1 MNTLPAAFE
10 ERIKNEWASE
20 AQLFLDAL
28 QAEAPVSI
36 RQNPGKWLPPEELLP
51 EAAPLSPVGWCD
63 HAWYLDKRPV
73 FTLDP
78 CFHGGAYYVQEA
90 SSMFIRHM
98 LKQIMPAG
106 PVRVLDLCAAPGG
119 KSTLV
124 ASMLDK
130 DSLLVANEVIR
141 SRAAILKENIIKWG
155 QDNVVVTNND
165 PADFHTLEGAFDLI
179 LVDAPCSGEG
189 MFRKDPAAITE
200 WSEEHLRLCSERQR
214 RIVADIWHCLKPGGK
229 LIYSTCTYNPGE
241 NEAMLEWL
249 QEEWQ
254 GESLPIAHSFEGIVP
269 GNSKAHCYHFYPH
282 KIKGEGFFVGV
293 VQKNEGKEFCPRKS
307 KKSNTAYT
315 RIPDQLKP
323 FIRTPERYSAYTTE
337 NTTGILPT
345 PQADFI
351 ATLEATL
358 RVLYKGC
365 EMAETN
371 NRKLKLLPASA
382 LWQGLE
388 TKHCTVYETDRK
400 TALTFLRKEDIP
412 APGLSGD
419 WILVSHRGIGLGW
432 CKNLG
437 NRLNNYYPK
446 EWRIRMDITL

>member
-10 ERIKNEWASE
+10 ERIKKQWGSE
-20 AQLFLDAL
+20 ARLFLDAL

-36 RQNPGKWLPPEELLP
+36 RQNPGKWLTPEELLP
-51 EAAPLSPVGWCD
+51 EVAPLSPVGWCD

-90 SSMFIRHM
+90 SSMFIRHI
-98 LKQIMPAG
+98 LQQIMPTG

-141 SRAAILKENIIKWG
+141 SRATILKENIIKWG

-165 PADFHTLEGAFDLI
+165 PADFHALEGAFDLI

-189 MFRKDPAAITE
+189 MFRKDPTAITE

-214 RIVADIWHCLKPGGK
+214 RIVADIWRCLKPGGK

-249 QEEWQ
+249 QDEWQ
-254 GESLPIAHSFEGIVP
+254 GESLPITHSFEGIVP

-293 VQKNEGKEFCPRKS
+293 IQKNDGKEFCPRKS
-307 KKSNTAYT
+307 KKSSTAYT
-315 RIPDQLKP
+315 RIPDHLKP
-323 FIRTPERYSAYTTE
+323 FIRTPERYSAYATE

-345 PQADFI
+345 SQADFI
-351 ATLEATL
+351 TTLETTL
-358 RVLYKGC
+358 RILYKGC

-388 TKHCTVYETDRK
+388 TKHCAVYEADRK

-412 APGLSGD
+412 APGITGD
-419 WILVSHRGIGLGW
+419 WILVSYRGIGLGW